1 MDADA
6 WLGGD
11 RRRTLVALL
20 AITVLSLLARLVGL
34 GSRVFHWD
42 EGRVGYWILRYA
54 ESGLWEYRPIV
65 HGPFLYHVNEVVF
78 SLIGASDFSARLAV
92 AVSGGA
98 LPLAAWL
105 FRDHLRDSEIVALG
119 LFLAANP
126 VLLYYSRF
134 MRNDVLLAA
143 FMLFALGF
151 FVRAVDTGS
160 SWYLYP
166 GTLSF
171 ALGFT
176 TKENA
181 IIYPLCWAGAV
192 VLLLDHRLLLAARR
206 PTRRFVRTD
215 EASEDAR
222 SLESPDSSESLAG
235 DGGVPVPEASCRAIA
250 AGYAR
255 TVFGGL
261 RRWIGPL
268 ALSGFLFLAVIVLF
282 YAPRT
287 AGEGIGFGAAL
298 SEPTLW
304 PALIE
309 TTLLGTGTAV
319 YDLWIA
325 GGHQDHAYLPYLGD
339 FLETMVYGAATLSLL
354 AVVGFLA
361 DRYSGERPR
370 DFVSLAFYWG
380 FVSVL
385 GYPIVTDI
393 QAPWATVHAIV
404 PLAVPAAVG
413 AALLFRW
420 GRDAIRSGDV
430 VGISLAVVVLVLAA
444 GTTAATAADAA
455 YLGATDR
462 ENEEVLQWAQPD
474 SDLKPT
480 LERVRQVAARNQ
492 GTDVLFY
499 GTVHPNTDE
508 ELFYME
514 NESSGLQPSPGGG
527 WYDRLPLPWYLERYD
542 ANVTSTTPDT
552 EPEDALDDP
561 PPVVI
566 TYEWDR
572 EEVAPYLEGYAA
584 YEHEFKLWDEEI
596 VVFVDESRLD
606 RSHETNSSS
615 VRPVLEPASADLVT
629 RAPQA
634 RRSAS

>member
-1 MDADA
+1 MGAD
-6 WLGGD
+6 LRDSGD
-11 RRRTLVALL
+11 RRWTLYALL
-20 AITVLSLLARLVGL
+20 AITAIGLLARVVGL
-34 GSRVFHWD
+34 GTRIFHWD

-65 HGPFLYHVNEVVF
+65 HGPFLYHVNEFVF
-78 SLIGASDFSARLAV
+78 SLIGANDFSARLVV
-92 AVSGGA
+92 ALLGGL

-105 FRDHLRDSEIVALG
+105 FREHLRDAELVALG

-160 SWYLYP
+160 AWYLYP
-166 GTLSF
+166 GALSF

-192 VLLLDHRLLLAARR
+192 VLLFDHRLLLASRR
-206 PTRRFVRTD
+206 PTYRSVRTD
-215 EASEDAR
+215 EQGEEAR
-222 SLESPDSSESLAG
+222 SPESIAG
-235 DGGVPVPEASCRAIA
+235 DGGVPRTSRRSIA
-250 AGYAR
+250 LDYAR
-255 TVFGGL
+255 ATFRGL
-261 RRWIGPL
+261 RRWLGPL
-268 ALSGFLFLAVIVLF
+268 VLSAALFLVVIVVF

-287 AGEGIGFGAAL
+287 AGRGLGFGAAL
-298 SEPTLW
+298 SDPTLW

-309 TTLLGTGTAV
+309 TTLLDTGESI

-325 GGHQDHAYLPYLGD
+325 GGHQDHSYLPYLGD
-339 FLETMVYGAATLSLL
+339 YLETMLYGAATLSLL
-354 AVVGFLA
+354 AVAGVLA
-361 DRYSGERPR
+361 DRYSGDGPR

-413 AALLFRW
+413 AALLYRW
-420 GRDAIRSGDV
+420 GRDAVRSGDV

-444 GTTAATAADAA
+444 GTTAATAAEVT
-455 YLGATDR
+455 YLGPTDR
-462 ENEEVLQWAQPD
+462 ENEEVLQWAQPED
-474 SDLKPT
+474 DLQPALGKVK
-480 LERVRQVAARNQ
+480 RIAASNE
-492 GTDVLFY
+492 GTDVLLW
-499 GTVHPNTDE
+499 GTTHPSSEE
-508 ELFYME
+508 ELFYVE
-514 NESSGLQPSPGGG
+514 NESSDLQPGAGGG
-527 WYDRLPLPWYLERYD
+527 WYDRLPLPWYLERYN
-542 ANVTSTTPDT
+542 ATGTSTPPDADPT
-552 EPEDALDDP
+552 VALQDP

-566 TYEWDR
+566 AYEWDR
-572 EEVAPYLEGYAA
+572 EEIAPHLEGYAA
-584 YEHEFKLWDEEI
+584 YEHKFKLWDEE
-596 VVFVDESRLD
+596 VVIFIDRSRLD
-606 RSHETNSSS
+606 RSRETDTSSARLGS
-615 VRPVLEPASADLVT
+615 DPYNGGPTVRAVASQTGVST
-629 RAPQA
+629 P
-634 RRSAS
+634 